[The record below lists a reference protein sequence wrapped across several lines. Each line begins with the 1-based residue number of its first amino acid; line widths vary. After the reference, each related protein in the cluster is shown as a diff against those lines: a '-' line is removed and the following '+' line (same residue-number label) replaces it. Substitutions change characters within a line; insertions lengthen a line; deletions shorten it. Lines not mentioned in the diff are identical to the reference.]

1 MAWKTVEIGS
11 FLKERGDRFKPEEAN
26 TLDLKRIKKI
36 DFQGKIHVIDHKL
49 TKTNMILVKKGDL
62 VISGINVEKGALAV
76 YEEDKDA
83 LATIHYSSY
92 EYDKN
97 QVDIEYLKWFLK
109 SRTFQNIVK
118 EQVGGGIKTE
128 LKPKK
133 FLPLK
138 IKLPGLDEQI
148 DIARKIDNVT
158 AEIDDLSETNNHNQ
172 TLLIQLRQ
180 AILQEAVQGKLIPQD
195 PNDEPASE
203 LLKRIKAEKEKLI
216 AEGKL
221 KKQKPL
227 PPIAE
232 DEILY
237 ELPQGWEWVRFN
249 ELQKITE
256 YGTSQKASEVNVG
269 VPVLR
274 MNNINSGVILYDKL
288 KYVVSTI
295 KDLPRLYLK
304 KYDLLFNRTNSFE
317 LVGKT
322 GIFIDEDNKY
332 TFASYLIRVSFFN
345 DLIVPHY
352 INLYLNS
359 LVFRKSQ
366 IEPLIIQ
373 QCGQANVSGT
383 KLKNTLVP
391 IPPFEEQKRI
401 VSKADQLMNL
411 CGELETRLNQSKKD
425 SEMLMQAV
433 LHEAFS

>member
-11 FLKERGDRFKPEEAN
+11 FLQERGDRFKPEEVN
-26 TLDLKRIKKI
+26 TLDLKRIEKI
-36 DFQGKIHVIDHKL
+36 DFQGKIHVIDHKP

-76 YEEDKDA
+76 YEEDEDV

-118 EQVGGGIKTE
+118 EQAGGGIKTE

-138 IKLPGLDEQI
+138 IQLPGLNEQI
-148 DIARKIDNVT
+148 DIARKIDNVA

-195 PNDEPASE
+195 PNDKPAIE
-203 LLKRIKAEKEKLI
+203 LLKRIKAEKEKRI
-216 AEGKL
+216 AKGKI

-232 DEILY
+232 DETPY
-237 ELPQGWEWVRFN
+237 ELPQGWTWVRLGAIV
-249 ELQKITE
+249 EDERGITYGIVKMGMEPRMGGVKTLRCSDVKYRKIDLTNVRMVSKE
-256 YGTSQKASEVNVG
+256 ISQKYKRTILKGHEILINIRGTLGGCCIAPEEIEGYNIAREIAM
-269 VPVLR
+269 VP
-274 MNNINSGVILYDKL
+274 ILKQIES
-288 KYVVSTI
+288 KYVLDVLSSPYIQKTTFYSLRGI
-295 KDLPRLYLK
+295 AYKGLNLNLLTSFLIPLP
-304 KYDLLFNRTNSFE
+304 
-317 LVGKT
+317 
-322 GIFIDEDNKY
+322 
-332 TFASYLIRVSFFN
+332 
-345 DLIVPHY
+345 
-352 INLYLNS
+352 S
-359 LVFRKSQ
+359 L
-366 IEPLIIQ
+366 
-373 QCGQANVSGT
+373 A
-383 KLKNTLVP
+383 
-391 IPPFEEQKRI
+391 EQKRI
-401 VSKADQLMNL
+401 VAKVDQLMHL
-411 CGELETRLNQSKKD
+411 CDELETKLNQSKKD

-433 LHEAFS
+433 LYEAFS

>member
-36 DFQGKIHVIDHKL
+36 DFQGKIHVVDHKP

-76 YEEDKDA
+76 YEDDKDA

-118 EQVGGGIKTE
+118 EQAGGGIKTE
-128 LKPKK
+128 LKAKK

-138 IKLPGLDEQI
+138 IQLPGLDEQI
-148 DIARKIDNVT
+148 DIARKIDNVA

-180 AILQEAVQGKLIPQD
+180 AILQEAVQGKLILQD

-216 AEGKL
+216 AEGKI

-232 DEILY
+232 DEIFY
-237 ELPQGWEWVRFN
+237 ELPQGWKWVRFN

-274 MNNINSGVILYDKL
+274 MNNINSGVILYNKL

-401 VSKADQLMNL
+401 VAKVDQLMHL
-411 CGELETRLNQSKKD
+411 CDELETRLSQSKKD